1 MTHPPARIAAALLA
15 FSAGC
20 ASTQAGRARAEY
32 LTTQLDALRYA
43 KPLDELWTDVRRLL
57 AEKGYPLAGE
67 DAKAVGQSDTVLA
80 RIFTPAKATRS
91 LSDDVGLFPSLLGA
105 KGGTSGS
112 GRFLETGW
120 RGDRRYRVE
129 GLEDGQGCRVG
140 FTVIA
145 QDLTEHGR
153 DAARHRDLEM
163 ELELARRVDPEAA
176 ARVEAGLA
184 ALGGPKGG

>member
-15 FSAGC
+15 FTTGC
-20 ASTQAGRARAEY
+20 ASMQADRARAQY

-43 KPLDELWTDVRRLL
+43 KPLDEVWPEVRRLL
-57 AEKGYPLAGE
+57 AEKGYPLAGG
-67 DAKAVGQSDTVLA
+67 DAKAVGQSDTVFA
-80 RIFTPAKATRS
+80 RLFTPAKETRS
-91 LSDDVGLFPSLLGA
+91 LTDDVGLFPSLFGPKGA
-105 KGGTSGS
+105 TPGS

-120 RGDRRYRVE
+120 RGDRDRYRVE

-176 ARVEAGLA
+176 ARIEAGFA
-184 ALGGPKGG
+184 R